1 MLSYE
6 YMFVTRTSLHK
17 IYQINPKRKIILTNN
32 LENII
37 EKKKYL
43 FIKLILKKNFFDKIK
58 FFVIVN
64 VLKVIA
70 IILL

>member
-1 MLSYE
+1 
-6 YMFVTRTSLHK
+6 MFVTRTSLHK

-43 FIKLILKKNFFDKIK
+43 FIKLILKKISLIKLNF
-58 FFVIVN
+58 
-64 VLKVIA
+64 
-70 IILL
+70 LLSLMSLRLLQ